1 MLALV
6 ASPTAPEHV
15 ELREVPEPDPRSDE
29 ALITVAAISI
39 NRGELNR
46 LATADDGWRPGWD
59 VAGTVVRQAAD
70 GSGPQTGERVV
81 GLSNFGGW
89 CQTLAIPG
97 RQLAVVPEGVRL
109 ETAAALPVAGL
120 TALRI
125 LRFGGLLLD
134 RRVLVTG
141 GAGGVGRF
149 AIQLGAQAGARVTA
163 IVGSPER
170 ADGLRDLGAAE
181 VVVGIDAAEGKFDL
195 ILEAAGGSSLA
206 TALKL
211 VADDGTVVTFGN
223 SSREATTFLVQ
234 DFYFSM
240 ARVVGFFLIGDML
253 RNPVARDLGDL
264 LALVAAGRLDAGV
277 ALEAEWQDASQA
289 LRELRERRLPGK
301 AILRVS
307 GG

>member
-15 ELREVPEPDPRSDE
+15 ELRDVPEPQPRSDE
-29 ALITVAAISI
+29 ALIAVAAISI
-39 NRGELNR
+39 NRGEVNR
-46 LATADDGWRPGWD
+46 LPTADDGWRPGWD
-59 VAGTVVRQAAD
+59 VAGTVVRPAAD
-70 GSGPQTGERVV
+70 GSGPRAGERVL

-97 RQLAVVPEGVRL
+97 RQLAAIPERVRV

-120 TALRI
+120 TALRT

-149 AIQLGAQAGARVTA
+149 AIQLGAQGGARVTA
-163 IVGSPER
+163 VVGSPER
-170 ADGLRDLGAAE
+170 GEGLRELGAEE
-181 VVVGIDAAEGKFDL
+181 VIVGIDAAEEKFDL

-211 VADDGTVVTFGN
+211 VADGGTIVTFGN
-223 SSREATTFLVQ
+223 SSREATTFLAQ

-240 ARVVGFFLIGDML
+240 ARLVGFFLIGDML
-253 RNPVARDLGDL
+253 RDPVARDLDHL
-264 LALVAAGRLDAGV
+264 LGLVASGKLDAGV
-277 ALEAEWQDASQA
+277 ALEADWHDASRA